1 MTDIGEAIAVI
12 VATPDSDEPCWACKK
27 EPETQLQN
35 NLNESPSSIGEPE
48 NQLHNDSSELGKSL
62 GFRPTWTIQVAE
74 SAAPGAEPI
83 SAEVTAAAHHLIPGN
98 ASLKKCP
105 QILDL
110 IEASRD
116 KIRSDIGYN
125 VNSEQNGVWLPGSY
139 GVNPDSVFKKKWSA
153 FTNQQEY
160 AFKAMDRA
168 NAQFHDAHP
177 EYSRQVIRALR
188 SLADKITL
196 TAPEKCGICG
206 EKTEDKARPPYG
218 LVGRL
223 NQISS
228 MHRRFLRGPMRKWP
242 IQSGYF
248 TSRWSGL
255 RKNSL

>member
-1 MTDIGEAIAVI
+1 MTDIGETIAVI
-12 VATPDSDEPCWACKK
+12 VATPDNNEPCWACKK
-27 EPETQLQN
+27 EPEAQVQN
-35 NLNESPSSIGEPE
+35 NLNESPSSLGESE
-48 NQLHNDSSELGKSL
+48 NQLHNDSSELGKNL

-74 SAAPGAEPI
+74 SLAPGAELI

-98 ASLKKCP
+98 ASLKECP

-110 IEASRD
+110 IESSRG

-139 GVNPDSVFKKKWSA
+139 GVNPDSVFKKKWSSY
-153 FTNQQEY
+153 TNQREY

-177 EYSRQVIRALR
+177 KYSRQVLRTLR

-206 EKTEDKARPPYG
+206 EKTQDKARPPYG

-223 NQISS
+223 NKISS
-228 MHRRFLRGPMRKWP
+228 MHRGFLRGPMRKWP
-242 IQSGYF
+242 TQSGYF
-248 TSRWSGL
+248 TSSWSGI
-255 RKNSL
+255 RKYSP